1 MRIQTGNPVRGKE
14 FFNREKLIEQA
25 WDLIEAGNHI
35 LLAAPRRVGKTSVMY
50 YLMDNPKDG
59 YTIIYL
65 ITQSVNN
72 ENEFFRRIVTD
83 RFKPVYYALMYFM
96 QKEYP
101 NEYRKMGGELK
112 QTVEEVLQK
121 IQQLA
126 KDYD

>member
-72 ENEFFRRIVTD
+72 ENEFFRRIMKD

-96 QKEYP
+96 QKEIP
-101 NEYRKMGGELK
+101 ERIPQNGRRIKTDG
-112 QTVEEVLQK
+112 
-121 IQQLA
+121 
-126 KDYD
+126 